1 MKFSWKAILVAPLA
15 APFLFSLAVA
25 TDLATQRVAGFL
37 FFLIL
42 GSILS
47 YGTTTLLFVP
57 SLFCFSKLTQLSAY
71 KVCLLGLGLG
81 MAIFFPVT
89 FACYLS
95 SGPDS
100 GPPQGAFWRFISQSW
115 SETFTWLFPLGGLIT
130 ATAYWLLAN
139 EPSRTDSDS
148 EASGPLPDPAA
159 PSEPRAACTS

>member
-37 FFLIL
+37 CFLIL

-57 SLFCFSKLTQLSAY
+57 SLFCFSKLTRLSAY
-71 KVCLLGLGLG
+71 NVCLLGLGLG
-81 MAIFFPVT
+81 MAIFFPLT
-89 FACYLS
+89 FVGYLS

-100 GPPQGAFWRFISQSW
+100 GPPQGTYWRFVSHSW

-139 EPSRTDSDS
+139 APSRTDSQPDC
-148 EASGPLPDPAA
+148 EGSGPWPDPAG
-159 PSEPRAACTS
+159 TK